1 MNTYDFVHLALHAMG
16 GEIRGK
22 TKFQKTV
29 YFLGLLTDTVEDL
42 GYRPH
47 FYGPYSSEVAGAA
60 DQLRALGFATQTV
73 ASGGAVDQA
82 GFEVARYD
90 LRLTEEGE
98 RMAQAKAKGHPKE
111 WDKISNSAE
120 ILKKANEQDYLKLS
134 IAAKTCFMLGQRR
147 GIARIHDLVAH
158 AKNFGWSV
166 TPDQVRDAARFLASI
181 GMMNSD

>member
-1 MNTYDFVHLALHAMG
+1 MNTYDFVHLAFHAMG
-16 GEIRGK
+16 GEIKGK
-22 TKFQKTV
+22 TKFQKTI
-29 YFLGLLTDTVEDL
+29 YFLGLLTETVDDL

-60 DQLRALGFATQTV
+60 DRLRALGFATQTA

-90 LRLTEEGE
+90 LRLTEEGT
-98 RMAQAKAKGHPKE
+98 RMAQAKAKKYPEE
-111 WDKISNSAE
+111 WDKLGKAAE
-120 ILKKANEQDYLKLS
+120 ILKNANEQDYVKLS

-147 GIARIHDLVAH
+147 GIARIKDLVAL
-158 AKNFGWSV
+158 AENFGWSV

-181 GMMNSD
+181 GMMKSE